1 MARVFTWLRCSHG
14 FGRWGGSGGS
24 AVAWPGPPPGP
35 GRRPARE
42 AGCGARQA
50 RRRCTLGIGQ
60 RVREV
65 HLSQYCPGGLG
76 FPAGSPSTTVAAT
89 GQAPSGW
96 PDSAGHAAQAAGET
110 CGRCGDAITG
120 GQAVRR
126 RASGDWVHETCRE
139 HEVCGRLG
147 PARCSAAEPRSG
159 TGMPPFPGSPL
170 DPAPSASRARPHRPP
185 EQGPGDRPDAQ
196 VFAHAGD
203 EF

>member
-1 MARVFTWLRCSHG
+1 
-14 FGRWGGSGGS
+14 
-24 AVAWPGPPPGP
+24 
-35 GRRPARE
+35 
-42 AGCGARQA
+42 
-50 RRRCTLGIGQ
+50 LGIGQ

-76 FPAGSPSTTVAAT
+76 FPAGSPSTAAAAT

-139 HEVCGRLG
+139 HEVCGA
-147 PARCSAAEPRSG
+147 PG
-159 TGMPPFPGSPL
+159 TRPL
-170 DPAPSASRARPHRPP
+170 QHR
-185 EQGPGDRPDAQ
+185 
-196 VFAHAGD
+196 
-203 EF
+203 